1 VLRSALRVSLPAP
14 GKEVNAVQR
23 ITLVNMRSARLVCL
37 LAVLVGVL
45 AASSPAQAVAPS
57 VTTVVN
63 ALNEK
68 PYYIDPAVKIG
79 PAQRRAIVRAASRA
93 PARMRLA
100 LLSAVPDGAPN
111 AAAAA
116 SAIRTRLKNYH
127 GVVALSFA
135 NGKLV
140 ASAASNA
147 GARIT
152 AARQAA
158 GTKHKVAALL
168 AFADAYAPPPGGQNT
183 GTTPTGTGTT
193 GTGAQGGGGGGG
205 FPWWGWVLIA
215 LVVVAAVAGFSV
227 FRSRSAKAHGGG
239 QLVGTAR
246 HLATQRVLDLGS
258 RLAESAVAV
267 ADRDD
272 PAIAQHHRRASDL
285 VAEVRAELPTYDGP
299 PGFRQA
305 NEELDEAEWHL
316 GVALAHLEGTAEPP
330 RPEAGRP
337 ARCFFDAEHGLATV
351 EITLEL
357 PGVRSVKVGSCAADA
372 VRLTRGEEPQVGL
385 VTVGRRRLPWAAAPT
400 WFGGWGWGIDDL
412 PALRY
417 DNRPIFA
424 TSLTLD
430 SLTQPTS
437 GTVRRLGPREAD
449 EAADELAH
457 QDALTDEAD
466 AIDPTQGYD
475 PLADDE
481 PDEPPEF
488 GQPVERD
495 RE

>member
-1 VLRSALRVSLPAP
+1 MRALRL
-14 GKEVNAVQR
+14 
-23 ITLVNMRSARLVCL
+23 LCL

-45 AASSPAQAVAPS
+45 ASATPASAVAPS

-63 ALNEK
+63 ALDK
-68 PYYIDPAVKIG
+68 APYYVDPAVKIT
-79 PAQRRAIVRAASRA
+79 PEQRRAIADAAARA
-93 PARMRLA
+93 PTKMRLA

-111 AAAAA
+111 ADAAA
-116 SAIRTRLKNYH
+116 SAIRTRLKDYH

-135 NGKLV
+135 TAKLV
-140 ASAASNA
+140 ASAASNS
-147 GARIT
+147 GAKIT
-152 AARQAA
+152 AARKAA
-158 GTKHKVAALL
+158 GNKKNVAALL
-168 AFADAYAPPPGGQNT
+168 AFADSYAPPPSGQST
-183 GTTPTGTGTT
+183 GTTSTGTQTT
-193 GTGAQGGGGGGG
+193 GTGAQSGGGGGG
-205 FPWWGWVLIA
+205 FPWWGWVVIVLA
-215 LVVVAAVAGFSV
+215 VLAAIAGFSM

-246 HLATQRVLDLGS
+246 NLATQRVLDLGS
-258 RLAESAVAV
+258 RLADSAVAV

-272 PAIAQHHRRASDL
+272 PSIAQHHRRASEL
-285 VAEVRAELPTYDGP
+285 VAEVRADLPGYDGP

-305 NEELDEAEWHL
+305 NEDLDEAEWHL

-437 GTVRRLGPREAD
+437 GTVRRLGRRDDAD
-449 EAADELAH
+449 ADAADDAADELAH
-457 QDALTDEAD
+457 QDEMTDEAD
-466 AIDPTQGYD
+466 AIDPTAAYD
-475 PLADDE
+475 PLAPEE
-481 PDEPPEF
+481 PADPDL
-488 GQPVERD
+488 PVERD

>member
-1 VLRSALRVSLPAP
+1 
-14 GKEVNAVQR
+14 
-23 ITLVNMRSARLVCL
+23 
-37 LAVLVGVL
+37 
-45 AASSPAQAVAPS
+45 
-57 VTTVVN
+57 
-63 ALNEK
+63 
-68 PYYIDPAVKIG
+68 
-79 PAQRRAIVRAASRA
+79 
-93 PARMRLA
+93 MRLA

-116 SAIRTRLKNYH
+116 SAIRTRLKSYH
-127 GVVALSFA
+127 GVVALSFVDA
-135 NGKLV
+135 KLA
-140 ASAASNA
+140 ASAASNS
-147 GARIT
+147 GAKIT
-152 AARQAA
+152 AARTAA
-158 GTKHKVAALL
+158 GSKHNVAALL
-168 AFADAYAPPPGGQNT
+168 AFADAYAPPPAGQNT
-183 GTTPTGTGTT
+183 GTSPTGTQTTATGGTT
-193 GTGAQGGGGGGG
+193 AGGGGGG
-205 FPWWGWVLIA
+205 FPWWGWIVAVL
-215 LVVVAAVAGFSV
+215 AVLAVLAGFSI

-246 HLATQRVLDLGS
+246 NLATQRVLDLGS
-258 RLAESAVAV
+258 RLAESAVPV

-272 PAIAQHHRRASDL
+272 ATIAQHHRRAADL
-285 VAEVRAELPTYDGP
+285 VSQVRADLPGYDGP

-417 DNRPIFA
+417 ENRPVFA

-437 GTVRRLGPREAD
+437 GTVRRLGPRDAD

-457 QDALTDEAD
+457 EDAMTDEAD
-466 AIDPTQGYD
+466 AIDPTQGFD
-475 PLADDE
+475 PLGPLEPEEPAD
-481 PDEPPEF
+481 PE
-488 GQPVERD
+488 QPVERD

>member
-1 VLRSALRVSLPAP
+1 MRALRL
-14 GKEVNAVQR
+14 
-23 ITLVNMRSARLVCL
+23 LCL
-37 LAVLVGVL
+37 LAALVGVL
-45 AASSPAQAVAPS
+45 AAATPAHAVAPS

-63 ALNEK
+63 ALDAA
-68 PYYIDPAVKIG
+68 PYYIDPAAHVS
-79 PAQRRAIVRAASRA
+79 AQQRQQIQQAAARA
-93 PARMRLA
+93 PTKMRLA

-116 SAIRTRLKNYH
+116 SAIRTRLKRYH
-127 GVVALSFA
+127 GVVALSFVKA
-135 NGKLV
+135 KLV
-140 ASAASNA
+140 ASAASNS
-147 GARIT
+147 GAKIT

-158 GTKHKVAALL
+158 GNEHNVAALL
-168 AFADAYAPPPGGQNT
+168 AFADSYAPPPGGQTT
-183 GTTPTGTGTT
+183 GTAPTGTQTT
-193 GTGAQGGGGGGG
+193 GTGAEGGGGGG
-205 FPWWGWVLIA
+205 FPWWGYVLIV
-215 LVVVAAVAGFSV
+215 LAVLAVLAGFSI

-258 RLAESAVAV
+258 RLAESAVPV

-272 PAIAQHHRRASDL
+272 PAIAQHHRRASEL
-285 VAEVRAELPTYDGP
+285 VAQVRAELPGYDGP

-351 EITLEL
+351 EITLDL
-357 PGVRSVKVGSCAADA
+357 PGVRSVKVGACAADA

-437 GTVRRLGPREAD
+437 GTVRRLGPRDAD

-457 QDALTDEAD
+457 EDAMTDEAD
-466 AIDPTQGYD
+466 AIDPTQGFD
-475 PLADDE
+475 PLR
-481 PDEPPEF
+481 PREPPAAD
-488 GQPVERD
+488 PRVERE